1 MNTGVI
7 TVLTLALSNGIVA
20 LSGSLLAQYQGFA
33 DVNMGRGAIVI
44 GLAAVIIGEVIG
56 GAVLGKYLNFM
67 GRLAFVVVGGVIYYM
82 VLQIVYWLKLPT
94 DDSKLFT
101 AIIVALFL
109 AVPYL
114 KGKYFTKSSYK
125 KEASRHA

>member
-1 MNTGVI
+1 
-7 TVLTLALSNGIVA
+7 
-20 LSGSLLAQYQGFA
+20 
-33 DVNMGRGAIVI
+33 
-44 GLAAVIIGEVIG
+44 
-56 GAVLGKYLNFM
+56 
-67 GRLAFVVVGGVIYYM
+67 M

>member
-1 MNTGVI
+1 M
-7 TVLTLALSNGIVA
+7 
-20 LSGSLLAQYQGFA
+20 
-33 DVNMGRGAIVI
+33 
-44 GLAAVIIGEVIG
+44 IG